1 MNEIRYREDA
11 NASESYKKDY
21 LHGIEQI
28 IANREQKAFE
38 ERKDY
43 RKQIFCNQEKYRE
56 DLREM
61 LGWPLTEK
69 EICEVPVA
77 KLDKLAEEADINIY
91 RATIQIMEGF
101 EITGLFYQRKEK
113 KLPLVIV
120 QHGKEGTPELI
131 SNVYGNT
138 FNYNHMAERVLES
151 GVHVFAPQLLLWNK
165 ENYPVDYDRDNLDAR
180 LKRVGSSITALEL
193 YALMRI
199 LDYFE
204 HQEYVANFGM
214 VGLSYGGFYTL
225 FATALDVRIK
235 EAVSCSFF
243 NKRED
248 NAWTDWTWKNSAFK
262 FNDAEVAC
270 LIYPRKLWIEVGIND
285 EAFVIEGAR
294 AERNR
299 LEEMCKEVGLDW
311 IEYIEFDGAH
321 EFCLDDEP
329 LMKLASTLSNT

>member
-1 MNEIRYREDA
+1 MNKIQYREDA
-11 NASESYKKDY
+11 SASESYKKDY
-21 LHGIEQI
+21 LHGIKQI

-69 EICEVPVA
+69 EIRKVPVA
-77 KLDKLAEEADINIY
+77 KLETLDVEEDVNIY

-120 QHGKEGTPELI
+120 QHGKEGTPEVI

-151 GVHVFAPQLLLWNK
+151 DVHVFAPQLLLWNK
-165 ENYPVDYDRDNLDAR
+165 ENYPVEYDRDNLDAR

-193 YALMRI
+193 YALIRI

-204 HQEYVANFGM
+204 HQEYVSNFGM

-225 FATALDVRIK
+225 FTTALDVRIK
-235 EAVSCSFF
+235 AAVSCSFF

-248 NAWTDWTWKNSAFK
+248 NAWTDWTWKNSAFQ
-262 FNDAEVAC
+262 FNDAEIAC

-285 EAFVIEGAR
+285 EAFAIEGAR
-294 AERNR
+294 SEMNR
-299 LEEMCKEVGLDW
+299 LQEMCKEVGLDW
-311 IEYIEFDGAH
+311 IEYIEFDGVH
-321 EFCLDDEP
+321 EFCLDDKP
-329 LMKLASTLSNT
+329 LMELAAILSDL

>member
-1 MNEIRYREDA
+1 M
-11 NASESYKKDY
+11 SESYKKGY
-21 LHGIEQI
+21 LHGIEQV
-28 IANREQKAFE
+28 IAKREQKAFE

-43 RKQIFCNQEKYRE
+43 RKQIFNNPEKYRD
-56 DLREM
+56 DLKNM
-61 LGWPLTEK
+61 LGWPLTEQGAYS
-69 EICEVPVA
+69 VPVA
-77 KLDKLAEEADINIY
+77 KMEKLSEEECCDIY

-101 EITGLFYQRKEK
+101 EITGLLYQRKEK

-165 ENYPVDYDRDNLDAR
+165 ENYPVNYDRDNLDAR

-193 YALMRI
+193 YALIRI

-204 HQEYVANFGM
+204 HQEYVSNFGM

-235 EAVSCSFF
+235 AAVSCSFF

-248 NAWTDWTWKNSAFK
+248 NAWTDWTWKNSAFR
-262 FNDAEVAC
+262 FNDAEIAC

-285 EAFVIEGAR
+285 EAFAIEGAR
-294 AERNR
+294 TEMNH
-299 LEEMCKEVGLDW
+299 LQEMCKEVGLDW
-311 IEYIEFDGAH
+311 IEYIEFDGTH
-321 EFCLDDEP
+321 EFCLDDKP
-329 LMKLASTLSNT
+329 LMKLASILSNL